1 MTDRIEKTVDLRAPI
16 ARVWKALT
24 DHEEFGKWFRVKLDQ
39 PFTVGAVQTGHITYE
54 GYEHMKWRSTVERME
69 APHLFVF
76 TWPAAEDASDP
87 DAQPD
92 APVMRVTFRLEEIS
106 AGTRL
111 TVVES
116 GFEAIPAERR
126 MTILREN
133 GNGWETQMRNI
144 AAHVEK

>member
-1 MTDRIEKTVDLRAPI
+1 
-16 ARVWKALT
+16 
-24 DHEEFGKWFRVKLDQ
+24 
-39 PFTVGAVQTGHITYE
+39 
-54 GYEHMKWRSTVERME
+54 
-69 APHLFVF
+69 
-76 TWPAAEDASDP
+76 
-87 DAQPD
+87 
-92 APVMRVTFRLEEIS
+92 MRVTFRLEEIS

-133 GNGWETQMRNI
+133 GNGWETQMKNI